1 MNINYIMLVINTIF
15 GGITGVVKYLLNLFN
30 TQVLARITNKEEAQK
45 YVKDVRAFSV
55 FLTAIVENHGD
66 AMSEGKREAANA
78 VIAAVDTL
86 AKALEDFTIDET
98 EFDEIIQA
106 VKDAVSKWKKA
117 K

>member
-1 MNINYIMLVINTIF
+1 MNINYIMLVLNTIF

-55 FLTAIVENHGD
+55 FLNAIIENHGD
-66 AMSEGKREAANA
+66 SMSEGKRDAANA